1 MSIGDIIN
9 SSLNPNKQPNYYDG
23 QSLDVDD
30 LEQLQIFLNTKIEKG
45 IENVGFDGTVEG
57 LTVTADSAMAEPFSF
72 PTVAQSSAN
81 PNLQNFRDFPEDILD
96 TQDVRM
102 YQVFKAE
109 TTNVQRFDL
118 KVQLIE
124 GTGTSTL
131 VVELVKLSVP
141 TNPLSD
147 LSLDS
152 LYVKQFAPEEIPSTS
167 SDGRLIIDVSSL
179 NDNQGLTLV
188 PGDYYAIQLRFIRET
203 NSQDRL
209 RVFHSNVAETA
220 AADADLGAHFF
231 VNGAFQQGLFNENA
245 QLVQLL
251 LYHKVFTSAVQIAP
265 GEAYFKGEHVKVTE
279 TQRFLSLVDRRNVTN
294 ETEFTNFVAIR
305 FVLDSTD
312 PELHPRTSNSVDSRY
327 NDTFETKVFT
337 AIEWAIEAA
346 KTGDDREWFLLS
358 VVTDRN
364 VIPFEERFELSIEDL
379 TNLAYN
385 DWLNPCVTTPSLAAL
400 NIKAARPDDFVFFV
414 DNVPTEVPLLDDD
427 LQQVYSEIGE
437 AIIDR
442 VVRVFLIL
450 YLDAGVNIRKFEMA
464 LNSSTATT
472 PPFNSYFITITDPEG
487 TLIPSLANF
496 AFDKDEITPNTF
508 YNYVAETERGRSIF
522 IQDFNTQIRTP
533 DPSTGIL
540 SLTRERQFSVNLNA
554 GALTAVINED
564 LRLGDP
570 IVPFGNVGQK
580 VTGLESII
588 QVDEVPGRNGTTAS
602 KEITPVVDTLLEAAM
617 FKFEPLPM
625 SFEDGDLILDT
636 DANVTLA
643 ANADDIVIKIND
655 VPVTWSGTEGP
666 ERGGTGAP
674 HTVSGQI
681 LFSDDPVERLQ
692 QMEDLA
698 TSLGISAPTDEND
711 FANFVGLKV
720 TARDSTGRDCSQQNI
735 AAVTQIDGGK
745 LVYRVIAMGVGA
757 GSPAGFANGELGNIY
772 VENRLARDIA
782 GVPLQFTYTPFGAS
796 IMNVR
801 RIDTLLPGQTVVALG
816 TGEQWFGERTIV
828 FATTSATLG
837 ADEVGIHPSVGQ
849 VFWNDHDANL
859 LFNVLNV
866 TATICYFHL
875 NEVFAIVNFYQTRLV
890 PWGTADD
897 CPIVNEDPSVQT
909 AVANGWIEIK
919 VDGQTTY
926 EVEVGVGPTIDL
938 SDPSNYIAM
947 VDAGVDQSLLPAD
960 KIVLDPN
967 LGRIVFGVDISPD
980 PSRVVTIT
988 YYHLRPVTTCA
999 TSALGQT
1006 YDSRFDFNLD
1016 GRVDETDLNLFQTAF
1031 GSSTGDANYNPAFDF
1046 NNDGT
1051 IGDEDFQEF
1060 LDHFGT
1066 VAAGESSFAEATQ
1079 SRLSS
1084 ILVFRQGNT
1093 LRQFSVI
1100 RAVSEMPSVQ
1110 FPLGR
1115 TVLFFDQDTP
1125 IRATDTYN
1133 IFFGFAA
1140 SLALGISSVTVTTNQ
1155 EVTSRVNRDVI
1166 EIINEDDPTDTRN
1179 VIDVASVQRITGS
1192 GATVFDN
1199 LITFAPS
1206 ITEDSTFIVR
1216 ALWQENGLASIKRS
1230 SPISTVFYEER
1241 HRKRLGP
1248 FKMAYN
1254 SNDFASDGTRLT
1266 VRFSSNPEA
1275 TFADGTTD
1283 TSGLHLD
1290 GVPIEDIR
1298 FAVLLFVPVND
1309 NEVNVWRWHHFVPKA
1324 EDQGIRLEFNEF
1336 LALDSRFRG
1345 KNGVPV
1351 LQPFGVGQ
1359 HQVDLRPKFAGGDV
1373 ENDLS
1378 NLVVVRDDFVPNTPP
1393 QHNHTSDE
1401 EGGVIT
1407 SANIAFED
1415 PEARFNTGNVTEVI
1429 YQLQDNTQ
1437 DQLNNLISQVTD
1449 LQIDAS
1455 QVIVTDTQG
1464 CLDAPSGQLTLADA
1478 IIQIINKIAWDELND
1493 CP

>member
-1 MSIGDIIN
+1 MSIRMIN
-9 SSLNPNKQPNYYDG
+9 EDLDPNKQPNFYDG
-23 QSLDVDD
+23 QQLDVDD
-30 LEQLQIFLNTKIEKG
+30 LEQLQIFLNTKIEAG
-45 IENVGFDGTVEG
+45 IENIGFDGTVEG
-57 LTVTADSAMAEPFSF
+57 LQVTTDSVMAEPFPF
-72 PTVAQSSAN
+72 PTVPQSSAN
-81 PNLQNFRDFPEDILD
+81 PDLQNFRDFPEDILD

-109 TTNVQRFDL
+109 TNNVQRFDL
-118 KVQLIE
+118 KLQLIE

-141 TNPLSD
+141 SNPLSD

-152 LYVKQFAPEEIPSTS
+152 LYVRQFASEEIPSTT
-167 SDGRLIIDVSSL
+167 SDGRLIIDVSSV
-179 NDNQGLTLV
+179 NDNQGISLV
-188 PGDYYAIQLRFIRET
+188 AGDYYAIQLRFIRET

-209 RVFHSNVAETA
+209 RVFHSNVEETA
-220 AADADLGAHFF
+220 AADANLGAHFF
-231 VNGAFQQGLFNENA
+231 INGAFQQGLFNENA

-251 LYHKVFTSAVQIAP
+251 LYHNVLTSAVQIAP
-265 GEAYFKGEHVKVTE
+265 GEAYFKGEHIKVTE
-279 TQRFLSLVDRRNVTN
+279 TQRFLSLVDRRNITN
-294 ETEFTNFVAIR
+294 QTEFTNFVAIK

-312 PELHPRTSNSVDSRY
+312 PELHPRTGNSVDSRY

-337 AIEWAIEAA
+337 SAEWAVEAA
-346 KTGDDREWFLLS
+346 KTGDDREWLLLS

-364 VIPFEERFELSIEDL
+364 VVPFEERFEFDIEDL

-385 DWLNPCVTTPSLAAL
+385 DWLNPCVVTPSLAAL
-400 NIKAARPDDFVFFV
+400 NIKTARPDDFVFFV

-427 LQQVYSEIGE
+427 LQQVYSELGE
-437 AIIDR
+437 AIVDR

-450 YLDAGVNIRKFEMA
+450 YLDAGVNERRFEMA

-472 PPFNSYFITITDPEG
+472 PPFNSYFVTITDPEG
-487 TLIPSLANF
+487 ALIPGLANF
-496 AFDKDEITPNTF
+496 AFDKNEITPNTF
-508 YNYVAETERGRSIF
+508 YNYVAETERGRFIF

-533 DPSTGIL
+533 DPGTGIL
-540 SLTRERQFSVNLNA
+540 SLTRERQFEINLNA

-588 QVDEVPGRNGTTAS
+588 QVDEVPGRNGTTAE
-602 KEITPVVDTLLEAAM
+602 KTITPTVDTLLQAAL

-625 SFEDGDLILDT
+625 SFENGDPILDT

-643 ANADDIVIKIND
+643 ADADDIVIKVND

-692 QMEDLA
+692 QMQDLA
-698 TSLGISAPTDEND
+698 TSLGIGAPADEND

-720 TARDSTGRDCSQQNI
+720 TVRDSTGRDNSQQNI
-735 AAVTQIDGGK
+735 AAITQIDGGK
-745 LVYRVIAMGVGA
+745 LVYRVIAMGRGT
-757 GSPAGFANGELGNIY
+757 GSPAGFSNGEIGNLY
-772 VENRLARDIA
+772 FENRLARDIA

-801 RIDTLLPGQTVVALG
+801 QIDTLIAGQTVVGLG

-828 FATTSATLG
+828 FATTSVGLAD
-837 ADEVGIHPSVGQ
+837 DEVGIHPSAGQ
-849 VFWNDHDANL
+849 VFWNAHDENL
-859 LFNVLNV
+859 LFSVLNL

-875 NEVFAIVNFYQTRLV
+875 NEIFAVINFYQTRLI
-890 PWGTADD
+890 PWGTAND
-897 CPIVNEDPSVQT
+897 CPIVNEDPAVQD
-909 AVANGWIEIK
+909 AVTNGWIIIR
-919 VDGQTTY
+919 VDGQTSY
-926 EVEVGVGPTIDL
+926 EVEVGVGPTVDL
-938 SDPSNYIAM
+938 TDASNFIAM
-947 VDAGVDQSLLPAD
+947 VDAGMDQSLLPSD
-960 KIVLDPN
+960 KVAIDPD
-967 LGRIVFGVDISPD
+967 LGRIVFGTDIAPD
-980 PSRVVTIT
+980 PSRDVTVT

-999 TSALGQT
+999 TSALGQA
-1006 YDSRFDFNLD
+1006 YDARFDFNLD

-1031 GSSTGDANYNPAFDF
+1031 GSSTGDANYNPALDF

-1066 VAAGESSFAEATQ
+1066 VAAGEPSFVEATQ
-1079 SRLSS
+1079 SRLNS
-1084 ILVFRQGNT
+1084 ILVFRQDNT
-1093 LRQFSVI
+1093 LRRFTVI
-1100 RAVSEMPSVQ
+1100 RAVSETPSTQ

-1125 IRATDTYN
+1125 IRVTDTYK
-1133 IFFGFAA
+1133 ILFGFAA
-1140 SLALGISSVTVTTNQ
+1140 ALAIGVSSVTVTTNQ
-1155 EVTSRVNRDVI
+1155 EVAANVNRDVV
-1166 EIINEDDPTDTRN
+1166 EVVNEADATDTRT
-1179 VIDVASVQRITGS
+1179 VIDIASVLRTTDTG
-1192 GATVFDN
+1192 AEVFDN
-1199 LITFAPS
+1199 VITFSPS

-1216 ALWQENGLASIKRS
+1216 ALWQDGGIASINRS
-1230 SPISTVFYEER
+1230 SLISTVFYEER
-1241 HRKRLGP
+1241 HRRRFGP

-1254 SNDFASDGTRLT
+1254 SDDYASDGTRLT
-1266 VRFSSNPEA
+1266 VRFSTNPEA
-1275 TFADGTTD
+1275 TLADGSVD

-1290 GVPIEDIR
+1290 GVPIEDMR
-1298 FAVLLFVPVND
+1298 FAVLLFVPVD
-1309 NEVNVWRWHHFVPKA
+1309 NNRVNVWRWHHFVPQV
-1324 EDQGIRLEFNEF
+1324 EDRGIKLEFNDF
-1336 LALDSRFRG
+1336 LSLDSRFRG

-1359 HQVDLRPKFAGGDV
+1359 NQVDLRPKFAGGDV

-1378 NLVVVRDDFVPNTPP
+1378 NLVVVRDDFIPNTPP